1 MLTCKSLFE
10 LGHRG
15 ERLIEPS
22 SSWFP
27 PKSSPEKPGPS
38 AQLHRVK
45 LMMWGPGVVTTSTQR
60 QTLNRCASRRCLAER
75 GILRMPGPSGLVL
88 VSRTGDVG
96 RTDSRTKVPNCA
108 LTQTQR
114 VLIGTDSRTVVMEV
128 ETS

>member
-27 PKSSPEKPGPS
+27 PKSSPEKPGPK
-38 AQLHRVK
+38 QLHRVK
-45 LMMWGPGVVTTSTQR
+45 LMMWGSGVAPTSTHP

-75 GILRMPGPSGLVL
+75 GTRMLGPSGLVL

-96 RTDSRTKVPNCA
+96 
-108 LTQTQR
+108 
-114 VLIGTDSRTVVMEV
+114 
-128 ETS
+128 

>member
-27 PKSSPEKPGPS
+27 PKSSPEKPGPW
-38 AQLHRVK
+38 QLHRVK
-45 LMMWGPGVVTTSTQR
+45 LMMWGPGVVTTSTHP
-60 QTLNRCASRRCLAER
+60 QTLNRCVSPSLPDGARDSQ
-75 GILRMPGPSGLVL
+75 MPGPSGLVL

-108 LTQTQR
+108 LT
-114 VLIGTDSRTVVMEV
+114 
-128 ETS
+128 